1 MKFAFDKD
9 MIYATIGIVFGVA
22 LVFVLYSTFF
32 ADIDSSIN
40 ATSIQQVESIL
51 PHGDKLNTDIVVEYG
66 SKTNRFNY
74 PKVDPTAIG
83 TTNLAELIRPN

>member
-1 MKFAFDKD
+1 MKLSFDKD
-9 MIYATIGIVFGVA
+9 MIYATIGIVFGVM

-32 ADIDSSIN
+32 ADIDSATD

-51 PHGDKLNTDIVVEYG
+51 PNGDKLNIAPVVEYG

-74 PKVDPTAIG
+74 PKIDTTAIG
-83 TTNLAELIRPN
+83 ITNLAELIKPN